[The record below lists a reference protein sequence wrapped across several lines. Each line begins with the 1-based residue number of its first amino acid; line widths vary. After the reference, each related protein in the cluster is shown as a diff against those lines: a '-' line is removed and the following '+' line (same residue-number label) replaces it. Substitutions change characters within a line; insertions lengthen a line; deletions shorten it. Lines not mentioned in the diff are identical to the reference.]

1 MKNSNVLSVNQSWT
15 DTAKKADQNQMKI
28 KGQTILF
35 RTTFKVETMEV
46 LMKLLEMKKGRYIA
60 FKEAEAKILNNAFL
74 KIEREQCYNRLMN
87 YCFSV
92 FKDELGKGKIMVGRQ

>member
-1 MKNSNVLSVNQSWT
+1 MKNSTNVLSVNQSWI
-15 DTAKKADQNQMKI
+15 DTAKKTESNQMKV

-46 LMKLLEMKKGRYIA
+46 LQKLLSMQKGRYI
-60 FKEAEAKILNNAFL
+60 FFQEAEAKVLNNAFL

-87 YCFSV
+87 YSFSV
-92 FKDELGKGKIMVGRQ
+92 FKADEGGNVMVGRQ